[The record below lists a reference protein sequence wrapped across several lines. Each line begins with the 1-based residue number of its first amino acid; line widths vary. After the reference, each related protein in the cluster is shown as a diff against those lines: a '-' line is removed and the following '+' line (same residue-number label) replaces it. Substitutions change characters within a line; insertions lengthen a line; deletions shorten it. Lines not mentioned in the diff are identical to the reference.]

1 MISIQVSLS
10 SLVRLIEISFI
21 TSLKIGSMELLETD
35 KSRFIVLKPL

>member
-1 MISIQVSLS
+1 MIFIQASLS

-21 TSLKIGSMELLETD
+21 TSSKIGSMELLETD